1 MFRMCAEGHLERDV
15 GNVYLKGG
23 AAAALLLTSA
33 AHLAACAG
41 PFESGMVG
49 LSASEFNRA
58 YATGYD
64 VAAAERCGTSID
76 AGLVRNNLVE
86 AMKREG
92 LDDDTVIKA
101 GQTFDKTRA
110 EFTRKLQSRPEY
122 CVTEYAVPRE
132 TLARYEKGEFS
143 AR

>member
-1 MFRMCAEGHLERDV
+1 MPFESSVKV
-15 GNVYLKGG
+15 GNLYRGRTGATLIL
-23 AAAALLLTSA
+23 AAAA
-33 AHLAACAG
+33 HVAACAG

-49 LSASEFNRA
+49 LPASEFDRA
-58 YATGYD
+58 YAAGYD
-64 VAAAERCGTSID
+64 VAAAERCGAPVD
-76 AGLVRNNLVE
+76 AGLVRNNLIE

-92 LDDDTVIKA
+92 LDAVTVDKA
-101 GQTFDKTRA
+101 GRTFDKTRA

-132 TLARYEKGEFS
+132 SLARYEKGEFS

>member
-1 MFRMCAEGHLERDV
+1 MAFESSVNV
-15 GNVYLKGG
+15 GNVYQRPAG
-23 AAAALLLTSA
+23 AALVLAVA

-49 LSASEFNRA
+49 LSASEFDRA
-58 YATGYD
+58 YAAGYD
-64 VAAAERCGTSID
+64 VAAAERCGAPVD

-86 AMKREG
+86 AMKR
-92 LDDDTVIKA
+92 D
-101 GQTFDKTRA
+101 TFDKTRA

-122 CVTEYAVPRE
+122 CVTEYAIPRE
-132 TLARYEKGEFS
+132 SLARYEKGEFS

>member
-1 MFRMCAEGHLERDV
+1 MAFESSVNV
-15 GNVYLKGG
+15 GNVYQRPAG
-23 AAAALLLTSA
+23 AALVLAVA

-49 LSASEFNRA
+49 LSASEFDRA
-58 YATGYD
+58 YAAGYD
-64 VAAAERCGTSID
+64 VAAAERCGAPVD

-92 LDDDTVIKA
+92 LDPDTLDKA
-101 GQTFDKTRA
+101 GRTFDKTRA

-122 CVTEYAVPRE
+122 CVTEYAIPRE
-132 TLARYEKGEFS
+132 SLARYEKGEFS